1 MDNATTSKSLN
12 NTANAIIQRGW
23 WNQNLPKY
31 SGARCGNAICAGL
44 AMPIFVMQKF
54 AEYLGM
60 PQKSNKHFSSFVYDW
75 NDAQDNPEI
84 VIKTLREAAAHF
96 AAIGE

>member
-31 SGARCGNAICAGL
+31 SGARCGNAILKRSTSKG
-44 AMPIFVMQKF
+44 
-54 AEYLGM
+54 G
-60 PQKSNKHFSSFVYDW
+60 N
-75 NDAQDNPEI
+75 
-84 VIKTLREAAAHF
+84 
-96 AAIGE
+96 